1 MSLLDILNSKDLGNV
16 LGTILGGGQ
25 MPGAGQMPGGPQG
38 ASPYGQY
45 GNAGRGGRDAGLG
58 GADGPL
64 GGLGGLD
71 LGKLTQGGLGG
82 GLGML
87 LGTLLGAGMG
97 AGARSGVGGMAKNAA
112 LVGAGLA
119 AWSFFKKWSAQ
130 RQQQG
135 AYAGA
140 SADPFS
146 ADFQASAADPTAQIV
161 VRSMVYAARADGHI
175 DEAEQARIVDAMK
188 QLFPGQ
194 DLSQLV
200 NSLLREPVDAGMLA
214 SQVNSMEEAEDVY
227 MMSCMA
233 VDVDH
238 PAERAYLNEL
248 AESFGMPRGRREAI
262 EREAFEAKSRV
273 ASAGF

>member
-1 MSLLDILNSKDLGNV
+1 MSLLDILNSKDLGSV
-16 LGTILGGGQ
+16 LGTILGGAG
-25 MPGAGQMPGGPQG
+25 GQMPGGMQQG
-38 ASPYGQY
+38 GSPYGQY
-45 GNAGRGGRDAGLG
+45 GNAGRGGRDAGFG
-58 GADGPL
+58 GAGGL

-97 AGARSGVGGMAKNAA
+97 AGARSGAGGMARNVA

-135 AYAGA
+135 AYAGG
-140 SADPFS
+140 SGADPFA
-146 ADFQASAADPTAQIV
+146 ADFKASAGDPTAQLV
-161 VRSMVYAARADGHI
+161 VRSLVYAARADGHV
-175 DEAEQARIVDAMK
+175 DEAEQIRIVDAMK

-194 DLSQLV
+194 DLSQLA
-200 NSLLREPVDAGMLA
+200 NSLLREPVDARALA
-214 SQVNSMEEAEDVY
+214 AQVKSMEEAEDVY

-233 VDVDH
+233 IDIDH
-238 PAERAYLNEL
+238 PAERAYLDEL
-248 AESFGMPRGRREAI
+248 AGSFGMSRDRQAAI
-262 EREAFEAKSRV
+262 ESEASEAKSRM
-273 ASAGF
+273 AGAGL